1 MIPLMAQQDYS
12 AKGWL
17 GLILGTRLWYPMW
30 DAEKDDDAAFEKRL
44 DNVVRE
50 IGDRGRLIVA
60 YHEAAAPLEPFEPTP
75 APAPAPAPTPI
86 TIGGG
91 GGSSTTRS
99 NKPILRPE
107 VTAPVRTSAAAPA
120 PAPIRAPAAILSSSA
135 VCAARGQTLDT
146 PSAAATALVASER
159 DELRL
164 QVQEMSAQLAS
175 LGVSG
180 SLSSTSQRQLA
191 SSGGSSVSE
200 AFLLA
205 EQRHAERER
214 ADREREAE
222 RERAERE
229 REREAQRERA
239 ERERAER
246 GHSEARLIAA
256 ALGVGMCSCGIGA
269 AIVGAAVLLKRS
281 DA

>member
-12 AKGWL
+12 PKGWL

-120 PAPIRAPAAILSSSA
+120 AAPAPAPIRAPAAISSSA
-135 VCAARGQTLDT
+135 VRAARGQMLDT
-146 PSAAATALVASER
+146 PSAAATAKTSGLAVDHATPKSE
-159 DELRL
+159 E
-164 QVQEMSAQLAS
+164 EE
-175 LGVSG
+175 G
-180 SLSSTSQRQLA
+180 STTCTGRGCST
-191 SSGGSSVSE
+191 E
-200 AFLLA
+200 
-205 EQRHAERER
+205 
-214 ADREREAE
+214 
-222 RERAERE
+222 
-229 REREAQRERA
+229 
-239 ERERAER
+239 
-246 GHSEARLIAA
+246 
-256 ALGVGMCSCGIGA
+256 
-269 AIVGAAVLLKRS
+269 
-281 DA
+281 

>member
-1 MIPLMAQQDYS
+1 M
-12 AKGWL
+12 
-17 GLILGTRLWYPMW
+17 
-30 DAEKDDDAAFEKRL
+30 
-44 DNVVRE
+44 
-50 IGDRGRLIVA
+50 
-60 YHEAAAPLEPFEPTP
+60 
-75 APAPAPAPTPI
+75 
-86 TIGGG
+86 
-91 GGSSTTRS
+91 
-99 NKPILRPE
+99 
-107 VTAPVRTSAAAPA
+107 
-120 PAPIRAPAAILSSSA
+120 
-135 VCAARGQTLDT
+135 DT

-222 RERAERE
+222 RERAERS
-229 REREAQRERA
+229 
-239 ERERAER
+239 
-246 GHSEARLIAA
+246 HSEARLIAA

-269 AIVGAAVLLKRS
+269 AIVGAAVLLRRS

>member
-50 IGDRGRLIVA
+50 IGDRGRLMVA

-107 VTAPVRTSAAAPA
+107 VTAPVRTSAAAAA
-120 PAPIRAPAAILSSSA
+120 PAPIRAPAAISSSA
-135 VCAARGQTLDT
+135 VRAARGHTLDT

-246 GHSEARLIAA
+246 SHSEARLIAA

>member
-1 MIPLMAQQDYS
+1 
-12 AKGWL
+12 
-17 GLILGTRLWYPMW
+17 
-30 DAEKDDDAAFEKRL
+30 
-44 DNVVRE
+44 
-50 IGDRGRLIVA
+50 
-60 YHEAAAPLEPFEPTP
+60 
-75 APAPAPAPTPI
+75 
-86 TIGGG
+86 
-91 GGSSTTRS
+91 
-99 NKPILRPE
+99 
-107 VTAPVRTSAAAPA
+107 
-120 PAPIRAPAAILSSSA
+120 
-135 VCAARGQTLDT
+135 LDT

-246 GHSEARLIAA
+246 SHSEARLIAA

-269 AIVGAAVLLKRS
+269 AIVGAAVLLRRS